1 MGKKPIAGGIFLT
14 LFYRKKHFCHNLV
27 FVVKKK
33 KKTVPLYVTNFWGVE
48 SFLKNVYFSTR
59 GISFCSYLGKV
70 KILVKSKSSSRKSV
84 IPAKGNIGR
93 CIRKLQ

>member
-33 KKTVPLYVTNFWGVE
+33 TSAFVCYQLLGSRVFFKKHMFLYKRYIIL
-48 SFLKNVYFSTR
+48 FL
-59 GISFCSYLGKV
+59 LG
-70 KILVKSKSSSRKSV
+70 
-84 IPAKGNIGR
+84 
-93 CIRKLQ
+93 